1 MNVSGAQ
8 KPGVP
13 LLVQLASSDW
23 SAIGTSEAGTQ
34 CAPLH
39 VGLHAGNCV
48 GSMSGGPVYGHAGPP
63 PPSPD
68 VRLPPS
74 PQMTLSMLHA
84 PVAMFVSGSMH
95 GTHSSPR
102 PHVSCL
108 RRLTCELLET
118 SVMHWLRHTPW
129 RSR

>member
-1 MNVSGAQ
+1 M
-8 KPGVP
+8 
-13 LLVQLASSDW
+13 
-23 SAIGTSEAGTQ
+23 
-34 CAPLH
+34 
-39 VGLHAGNCV
+39 
-48 GSMSGGPVYGHAGPP
+48 MGGPVYGHAGPP

-84 PVAMFVSGSMH
+84 PVATFVRGSMH
-95 GTHSSPR
+95 GTHSSPW

-129 RSR
+129 RSQVRIFVVHSAGTYSLPAWRIGSGTQRLALAASLHGTNALSREAGS